1 MKRKKMCKCKGV
13 SQCGGSKKLSPAQ
26 MKRLMGPVIYRPMP
40 VYGQQRGGDFL
51 GIGSWAKKVVSNP
64 LRLAGAIGTFGMS
77 EAAIKSGEAFKKVTG
92 VKPSKAL
99 DIIGPAAAFLG
110 APEIGLPSKA
120 VSFGYK
126 QIGLGKKK
134 RKAKSKPKP
143 KKKRKR

>member
-1 MKRKKMCKCKGV
+1 MKRKKICKCRGV
-13 SQCGGSKKLSPAQ
+13 SQCGGSKKLTPSQ

-40 VYGQQRGGDFL
+40 VYNQYGGDFL

-99 DIIGPAAAFLG
+99 DIIGPAAAFVG
-110 APEIGLPSKA
+110 APEIGLPAKA

-126 QIGLGKKK
+126 QIGLGKTK
-134 RKAKSKPKP
+134 RRAKSKPKT